1 MGKVR
6 ERKTSSR
13 RDTVMIISGISM
25 IGMLVFRLVLG
36 KLIGDIGIACFGIAY
51 EIYFVIAGAVSYGLS
66 EAVSSLVRYRVRRGQ
81 YKNAQKVLGGAV
93 LAGCVLGAVI
103 GAVILLWAHTIAGR
117 VFGVPLSGQAVFMIA
132 PAIIFL
138 ILTGILRGYF
148 QGNGA
153 RVPVMHSQILQVFFF
168 FAGGMAGVVPFRN
181 YGTKVSALL
190 QNPDYANAYGA
201 MGACIGILCASI
213 LCLLH
218 LLIIYILFRHG
229 IHDQLGRE
237 PQKSQDGMFYVL
249 RMVLGTGGIYALYCF
264 FSNGWLLVDA
274 AVMFRAGRDAEGLIG
289 QWGAYYGKVMALI
302 GIAANVISMI
312 CLYPIRRIVVLWE
325 RDEDRLARE
334 KLGIL
339 VHQCAAIAIPAAIF
353 LAVLAENL
361 LDMIYGGDNSQSA
374 LWIQAGCVTIVLF
387 VFTNIFMEIL
397 LRSRKLL
404 FVAGITA
411 GGFVLQLGVM
421 FLLVRT
427 DMEVM
432 GLIVSSIVYYLAI
445 AGCSFFLV
453 ARRIRYR
460 QEWIRTFAVT
470 AVAAAI
476 AGILAM
482 VLNKVAGPLGAL
494 ISMLISLA
502 AAIAVYLVILIFL
515 RAFRNEELD
524 EMAGGFLFKKLA
536 RLFRM

>member
-36 KLIGDIGIACFGIAY
+36 KLIGDIGLACFGIAY
-51 EIYFVIAGAVSYGLS
+51 EIYFVIAGAFSFGLS

-93 LAGCVLGAVI
+93 FAGCVLGAVL

-153 RVPVMHSQILQVFFF
+153 RVPVMHSQILQVFFL

-181 YGTKVSALL
+181 YGAKVSALL

-213 LCLLH
+213 LCFLH

-249 RMVLGTGGIYALYCF
+249 RMVLGTGGIYALYYF

-274 AVMFRAGRDAEGLIG
+274 AVMFRAGKDGEALIG

-312 CLYPIRRIVVLWE
+312 CLFHIRRIVVLWE
-325 RDEDRLARE
+325 RDEDRLAR
-334 KLGIL
+334 
-339 VHQCAAIAIPAAIF
+339 
-353 LAVLAENL
+353 
-361 LDMIYGGDNSQSA
+361 
-374 LWIQAGCVTIVLF
+374 
-387 VFTNIFMEIL
+387 
-397 LRSRKLL
+397 RS
-404 FVAGITA
+404 
-411 GGFVLQLGVM
+411 
-421 FLLVRT
+421 
-427 DMEVM
+427 
-432 GLIVSSIVYYLAI
+432 SS
-445 AGCSFFLV
+445 CC
-453 ARRIRYR
+453 
-460 QEWIRTFAVT
+460 
-470 AVAAAI
+470 
-476 AGILAM
+476 
-482 VLNKVAGPLGAL
+482 
-494 ISMLISLA
+494 
-502 AAIAVYLVILIFL
+502 
-515 RAFRNEELD
+515 
-524 EMAGGFLFKKLA
+524 
-536 RLFRM
+536 